1 MKLKHIYFLIATI
14 GVSTIFYSCGAQK
27 PSVAAAE
34 KAFNNEKYFMA
45 ADLYKKAIPDVRKK
59 EAKAEITFKIGECYR
74 LINNNKQAGT
84 WYEKA
89 IKAGYEEDTVYV
101 QYANALK
108 AQDRFDDAI
117 DVYKEHLTKKPNDS
131 VIIGKIENCKKI
143 IEWKKKDVN
152 FEVYNEASLNTK
164 DMEYAPS
171 FYGKG
176 IIFTSNRGTVK
187 GKNYYERTGKNYEN
201 IYASQTTGKNKWTK
215 AEPLNK
221 DINTPFNEGVASFD
235 NNNRILYF
243 TQCNGPKGKESSC
256 RIYETQN
263 EGNTWSAPKEVM
275 IPNPDSA
282 ILGHPSITADGNRI
296 YFVSDFAGGIGGKD
310 IWYSD
315 KQGTSWSTPVNA
327 GPKVNTTGD
336 EEFPFIHPSGTLYF
350 SSTGHSGMGGFDI
363 FFCDFEEGDWTEA
376 MNLKSPTNSAGDDFG
391 FILDESKEVGYL
403 SSNRFGGKGEDDI
416 YSAYAIPLVFTV
428 SGKTINNATSKV
440 LAQAK
445 VTIIGSDGSTQTIT
459 SDATGSYKFTI
470 KKDVNYQ
477 MNSSKYRFFGDV
489 GELSTYGLKESK
501 EYSINF
507 KLNPIPL
514 KEIVLKGILYD
525 LAKADLREESI
536 ATLDSLIK
544 TLRDNP
550 TFVVEV
556 AAHTDSRA
564 DSTYNNDL
572 SQRRAQSVVN
582 YLVSKEIERERLVPR
597 GYGESRLL
605 NDCKDGVECTEEQHQ
620 ENRRTSFSV
629 ISEDY
634 VSKEAP
640 KIPEAGKP
648 KPAAPA
654 PAKPGI
660 TPRTGSTANPGAA
673 TGVAAGTTVPA
684 NSTPAGTVKPATPN
698 TTGLPASATPSGTT
712 TTTPG
717 TRVIT
722 RPAGTTPAN
731 NNGLPASATPSG
743 TTPTGAKP
751 GGVVRPSGNNGLP
764 ASATPSGTTPAST
777 TQGTRVITRP
787 AGTTP
792 AGTTTATPGTTKPA
806 STPAG
811 TTTTPVTKP
820 AVTPAG
826 TTTTPVTK
834 PAVTPATTTP
844 ATTTPATTAPA
855 KPKKP

>member
-1 MKLKHIYFLIATI
+1 MIQRVKATIRWLFSYNLNLATSNYLKKYIFGFSYGIIIAVECVYNKQYSSKMKLKHIYLLIASI
-14 GVSTIFYSCGAQK
+14 GVSTILYSCGAQK

-34 KAFNNEKYFMA
+34 KAYNNEKFFLA

-59 EAKAEITFKIGECYR
+59 EAKAEVIFKVGECYR
-74 LINNNKQAGT
+74 MMNNHKQSAV

-89 IKAGYEEDTVYV
+89 LKAGYETDDLYTY
-101 QYANALK
+101 YANSLK
-108 AQDRFDDAI
+108 SMDRFDDAI
-117 DVYKEHLTKKPNDS
+117 DVYKEHLAKKPNDS
-131 VIIGKIENCKKI
+131 VIIGKIDNCKKI
-143 IEWKKKDVN
+143 LEWKKKDVN

-176 IIFTSNRGTVK
+176 IIFSSNRGTVK
-187 GKNYYERTGKNYEN
+187 GKNYYERSGKNYDN
-201 IYASQTTGKNKWTK
+201 IYAAQTTGKNKWTK
-215 AEPLNK
+215 PEPLNK

-256 RIYETQN
+256 RIYQTQN
-263 EGNTWSAPKEVM
+263 EGNTWTAPMEVT

-282 ILGHPSITADGNRI
+282 VLGHPSISADGNRI
-296 YFVSDFAGGIGGKD
+296 YFVSDLAGGLGGKD

-315 KQGTSWSTPVNA
+315 KQGSTWSTPVNA
-327 GPKVNTTGD
+327 GPKVNSAGD
-336 EEFPFIHPSGTLYF
+336 EEFPYIHSSGTLYF
-350 SSTGHSGMGGFDI
+350 SSNGREGMGGLDI

-376 MNLKSPTNSAGDDFG
+376 TNLKSPTNSAGDDFG
-391 FILDESKEVGYL
+391 FIVDEMKEVGYL
-403 SSNRFGGKGEDDI
+403 TSNRFGGKGEDDI

-428 SGKTINNATSKV
+428 SGKTINNATNKV

-445 VTIIGSDGSTQTIT
+445 VTIIGSDGSTQTVT

-501 EYSINF
+501 EYNINF

-544 TLRDNP
+544 TLKDNP
-550 TFVVEV
+550 TFVIEI
-556 AAHTDSRA
+556 ASHTDSRA
-564 DSTYNNDL
+564 DSAYNNDL

-582 YLVSKEIERERLVPR
+582 YLVSKNIERERLVPR

-605 NDCKDGVECTEEQHQ
+605 NECKDGVECTEEQHQ

-634 VSKEAP
+634 VPKEQP

-648 KPAAPA
+648 KPATPAPA
-654 PAKPGI
+654 PGNRPGI
-660 TPRTGSTANPGAA
+660 TPRTGATANPGAVG
-673 TGVAAGTTVPA
+673 TTPAGTVPA
-684 NSTPAGTVKPATPN
+684 NSTPAGTVKPAVPN
-698 TTGLPASATPSGTT
+698 T
-712 TTTPG
+712 
-717 TRVIT
+717 
-722 RPAGTTPAN
+722 
-731 NNGLPASATPSG
+731 NGLPASATPSG
-743 TTPTGAKP
+743 TTPSAPKP
-751 GGVVRPSGNNGLP
+751 GGVVRPSGTNGLP

-777 TQGTRVITRP
+777 
-787 AGTTP
+787 
-792 AGTTTATPGTTKPA
+792 K
-806 STPAG
+806 PAG
-811 TTTTPVTKP
+811 TTTTPATTK
-820 AVTPAG
+820 PAG
-826 TTTTPVTK
+826 TTTT
-834 PAVTPATTTP
+834 TPATTKPAGTTTTKPAGTTPP
-844 ATTTPATTAPA
+844 ATTPPASTTPA

>member
-14 GVSTIFYSCGAQK
+14 GVSTILYSCGAQK

-101 QYANALK
+101 NYANALK

-117 DVYKEHLTKKPNDS
+117 DVYKEHLTKRPNDS
-131 VIIGKIENCKKI
+131 VIIAKIENCKKI

-263 EGNTWSAPKEVM
+263 EGNTWSAPKEVT

-282 ILGHPSITADGNRI
+282 ILGHPSISADGNRI
-296 YFVSDFAGGIGGKD
+296 YFVSDLAGGFGGKD

-336 EEFPFIHPSGTLYF
+336 EEFPFIHTSGTLYF
-350 SSTGHSGMGGFDI
+350 SSTGHSGMGGFDV
-363 FFCDFEEGDWTEA
+363 FFCDFEEGDWAEA
-376 MNLKSPTNSAGDDFG
+376 VNLKSPTNSAGDDFG
-391 FILDESKEVGYL
+391 FIVDENKEVGYL

-501 EYSINF
+501 EYNINF

-525 LAKADLREESI
+525 LAKADLRDESI

-582 YLVSKEIERERLVPR
+582 YLVSKDIERERLVPR

-605 NDCKDGVECTEEQHQ
+605 NECKDGVECTEEQHQ

-648 KPAAPA
+648 KPATPA

-660 TPRTGSTANPGAA
+660 TPRTGSTINPGTA
-673 TGVAAGTTVPA
+673 TTPA

-698 TTGLPASATPSGTT
+698 TTGLPASATPSGTAPV
-712 TTTPG
+712 TTPG

-743 TTPTGAKP
+743 TAPAGAKP

-777 TQGTRVITRP
+777 TTPGRRVITRP

-792 AGTTTATPGTTKPA
+792 AGTTT
-806 STPAG
+806 TPA
-811 TTTTPVTKP
+811 TTKP
-820 AVTPAG
+820 AVTPAS
-826 TTTTPVTK
+826 
-834 PAVTPATTTP
+834 TTP
-844 ATTTPATTAPA
+844 ATTTPATTEPA

>member
-14 GVSTIFYSCGAQK
+14 GVSTILYSCGAQK

-45 ADLYKKAIPDVRKK
+45 ADLYKKAIPNVRKK

-74 LINNNKQAGT
+74 LINNNKQAGI
-84 WYEKA
+84 WYLKA
-89 IKAGYEEDTVYV
+89 LKAGYEEDTLYIN
-101 QYANALK
+101 YANSLK
-108 AQDRFDDAI
+108 ALDRFDDAI
-117 DVYKEHLTKKPNDS
+117 DVYKEHLVKKPNDS
-131 VIIGKIENCKKI
+131 TIIAKIENCKMI
-143 IEWKKKDVN
+143 LEWKKKEVN

-221 DINTPFNEGVASFD
+221 DINTPYNEGVASFD

-296 YFVSDFAGGIGGKD
+296 YFVSDLAGGVGGKD

-327 GPKVNTTGD
+327 GPKVNTIGD

-350 SSTGHSGMGGFDI
+350 SSTGHTGMGGFDI

-391 FILDESKEVGYL
+391 FILDENKEVGYL

-428 SGKTINNATSKV
+428 NGKTINNATSKV

-445 VTIIGSDGSTQTIT
+445 VTIIGSDGSTQTVT

-501 EYSINF
+501 EYTINF

-550 TFVVEV
+550 TFVIEV
-556 AAHTDSRA
+556 ASHTDSRA

-582 YLVSKEIERERLVPR
+582 YLVSKDIERERLVPR

-605 NDCKDGVECTEEQHQ
+605 NECKDGVECTEEQHQ

-634 VSKEAP
+634 VPKEAP

-673 TGVAAGTTVPA
+673 TIPA

-698 TTGLPASATPSGTT
+698 TTGLPASATPSGTAPA
-712 TTTPG
+712 TTPG

-777 TQGTRVITRP
+777 TTPGRRVITRP

-792 AGTTTATPGTTKPA
+792 AGTTT
-806 STPAG
+806 TPA
-811 TTTTPVTKP
+811 TTKP
-820 AVTPAG
+820 AVTPAS
-826 TTTTPVTK
+826 TTP
-834 PAVTPATTTP
+834 ATP

>member
-1 MKLKHIYFLIATI
+1 MKLKHIYFLFAAI
-14 GVSTIFYSCGAQK
+14 GVSTILYSCGAQK

-59 EAKAEITFKIGECYR
+59 DAKAEITFKIGECYR
-74 LINNNKQAGT
+74 LINNNKQAST

-89 IKAGYEEDTVYV
+89 INAGYEEDTVYIN
-101 QYANALK
+101 YANSLK
-108 AQDRFDDAI
+108 SQDRFNDAI
-117 DVYKEHLTKKPNDS
+117 DVYKEHLTKRPNDS
-131 VIIGKIENCKKI
+131 VIIAKIENCKKI

-152 FEVYNEASLNTK
+152 FEVYNESSLNTK

-187 GKNYYERTGKNYEN
+187 GKNFYERTGKNYEN
-201 IYASQTTGKNKWTK
+201 IYASQTTGKNKWAK

-235 NNNRILYF
+235 NSNRILYF
-243 TQCNGPKGKESSC
+243 TQCNGPKGKENSC

-296 YFVSDFAGGIGGKD
+296 YFASDLAGGMGGKD

-315 KQGTSWSTPVNA
+315 RQGTSWSTPVNA
-327 GPKVNTTGD
+327 GPKVNTSGD

-350 SSTGHSGMGGFDI
+350 SSTGHAGMGGFDI

-391 FILDESKEVGYL
+391 FILDENKEVGYL

-428 SGKTINNATSKV
+428 SGKTINNATSKA

-445 VTIIGSDGSTQTIT
+445 VTIIGSDGSTQTVT

-501 EYSINF
+501 EYTINF

-525 LAKADLREESI
+525 LAKADLRNESI

-556 AAHTDSRA
+556 ASHTDSRA

-582 YLVSKEIERERLVPR
+582 YLVSKDIERERLVPR

-673 TGVAAGTTVPA
+673 TGTAAGTTTIPA
-684 NSTPAGTVKPATPN
+684 NSTPAGTVKPTTPN
-698 TTGLPASATPSGTT
+698 TSGLPASATPSGTT
-712 TTTPG
+712 TTPTTPGTRVITRPAGATPANNNGLPASATPSGTTTAPTTPG

-743 TTPTGAKP
+743 TT
-751 GGVVRPSGNNGLP
+751 
-764 ASATPSGTTPAST
+764 TTPT
-777 TQGTRVITRP
+777 TPGTRVITRP
-787 AGTTP
+787 ASTTP
-792 AGTTTATPGTTKPA
+792 AGTTTTTPGTTKPA
-806 STPAG
+806 G
-811 TTTTPVTKP
+811 
-820 AVTPAG
+820 TPAG

-844 ATTTPATTAPA
+844 ATTAPA

>member
-14 GVSTIFYSCGAQK
+14 GVSTILYSCGAQK

-117 DVYKEHLTKKPNDS
+117 DVYKEHLTKRPNDS

-221 DINTPFNEGVASFD
+221 DINTPYNEGVASFD

-296 YFVSDFAGGIGGKD
+296 YFVSDLAGGLGGKD

-336 EEFPFIHPSGTLYF
+336 EEFPFIHSSGTLYF

-363 FFCDFEEGDWTEA
+363 FFCDFEEGDWTDA

-391 FILDESKEVGYL
+391 FILDETKEVGYL

-582 YLVSKEIERERLVPR
+582 YLVSKEIERDRLVPR

-660 TPRTGSTANPGAA
+660 TPRTGSTTNPGAA
-673 TGVAAGTTVPA
+673 TGTAAGTTTIPA

-698 TTGLPASATPSGTT
+698 STGLPASATPSGT

-722 RPAGTTPAN
+722 RPAGTTPAT
-731 NNGLPASATPSG
+731 NNGLPASATPSA

-764 ASATPSGTTPAST
+764 ASATPSGTTPAT
-777 TQGTRVITRP
+777 TTPGTRVITRP

-792 AGTTTATPGTTKPA
+792 AGTTTTTPSTTKPA
-806 STPAG
+806 VTPTG

-826 TTTTPVTK
+826 TTTAPATK
-834 PAVTPATTTP
+834 PAVTPAT
-844 ATTTPATTAPA
+844 TTTPATTAPA

>member
-14 GVSTIFYSCGAQK
+14 GVSTILYSCGAQK

-45 ADLYKKAIPDVRKK
+45 ADLYRKAIPDVRKK
-59 EAKAEITFKIGECYR
+59 EAKAEVTFKVGECYR
-74 LINNNKQAGT
+74 LINNNKQASN

-89 IKAGYEEDTVYV
+89 IKAGYETDEVYV
-101 QYANALK
+101 NYANALK

-117 DVYKEHLTKKPNDS
+117 DVYKEHLAKKPNDS
-131 VIIGKIENCKKI
+131 SIIASIENCKRI

-201 IYASQTTGKNKWTK
+201 IYAAQTTGKNKWSK

-221 DINTPFNEGVASFD
+221 DINTPYNEGVATFD
-235 NNNRILYF
+235 NNSRILYF

-256 RIYETQN
+256 KIYQTQN
-263 EGNTWSAPKEVM
+263 EGNTWSAPTEVT

-282 ILGHPSITADGNRI
+282 ILGHPSISADGNRI
-296 YFVSDFAGGIGGKD
+296 YFVSDMQGGLGGKD

-315 KQGTSWSTPVNA
+315 KEGTSWSAPTNL
-327 GPKVNTTGD
+327 GPKINTPGD

-391 FILDESKEVGYL
+391 FIVDENKEVGYL

-445 VTIIGSDGSTQTIT
+445 VTIIGSDGSTQTVT
-459 SDATGSYKFTI
+459 SDATGSYKFTL

-550 TFVVEV
+550 TFVIEI
-556 AAHTDSRA
+556 ASHTDSRS
-564 DSTYNNDL
+564 DSAYNNDL

-582 YLVSKEIERERLVPR
+582 YLVSKNIERERLVPR

-605 NDCKDGVECTEEQHQ
+605 NECKDGVECTEEQHQ
-620 ENRRTSFSV
+620 QNRRTSFSV

-634 VSKEAP
+634 VPKEQP

-654 PAKPGI
+654 PAKPAPTTKPGI
-660 TPRTGSTANPGAA
+660 APGGSTGAA
-673 TGVAAGTTVPA
+673 PG
-684 NSTPAGTVKPATPN
+684 NSTPAGTVKPGTPANTGLPASATPSGTTPAGTTAKPAG

-712 TTTPG
+712 
-717 TRVIT
+717 
-722 RPAGTTPAN
+722 
-731 NNGLPASATPSG
+731 
-743 TTPTGAKP
+743 PTNAKP
-751 GGVVRPSGNNGLP
+751 GGIVRPSGNNGLP
-764 ASATPSGTTPAST
+764 ASASPSGTTPAT
-777 TQGTRVITRP
+777 TTPAGTKVITRP

-792 AGTTTATPGTTKPA
+792 STTK
-806 STPAG
+806 PAG
-811 TTTTPVTKP
+811 TTTTTPSTTK
-820 AVTPAG
+820 PAG
-826 TTTTPVTK
+826 TTPASTTTPPTTK
-834 PAVTPATTTP
+834 PAATTP
-844 ATTTPATTAPA
+844 ATTKPAETTPA